1 LIARH
6 QYFEFAFRAHGFEYL
21 LAIITSAGV
30 FTQTY
35 LPRRTRP
42 PTHFNA
48 IFINSIKRVRKLR
61 EREEFRS
68 FWRLMGE
75 RNFFPLQIEF
85 LFVNV
90 LPVCNELAKSHRA
103 RTSNS
108 IPKEIAMNFQKHPIS
123 LLWRSGFALAA
134 ICLTTTLTAAGQWE
148 SGALVITSTNN
159 ASGNAVEVFK
169 LNTSGTPSLTLAQT
183 LNTGGKGGASTNA
196 GILQFKDGLGAVANY
211 GSSTVSQLVRNGNSV
226 SIGKTIYL
234 APECVNPDSV
244 ALTRDHL
251 FVVGANCAE
260 SHAWPWGNVDGP
272 VVSLTNP
279 SAAQIAVGESW
290 AAVTMSSG
298 SLLQLPLNYEG
309 GVLNGT
315 STAIL
320 LPTNADMVPLGEA
333 FWGDVL
339 GFTPAHSPDSFAIVD
354 EDQTLTPI
362 AGPTPSY
369 PVNAPCWVAKGP
381 GNIWY
386 TGNSPGHAISIF
398 FSDGEGGVF
407 YKSVPLPGSPTDITV
422 SADRKWLAVIY
433 TAGGDA
439 YVSVFAIDGHGDLTL
454 EATSSAIG
462 VASFNGVA
470 ISL

>member
-1 LIARH
+1 L
-6 QYFEFAFRAHGFEYL
+6 
-21 LAIITSAGV
+21 
-30 FTQTY
+30 
-35 LPRRTRP
+35 
-42 PTHFNA
+42 
-48 IFINSIKRVRKLR
+48 
-61 EREEFRS
+61 EESR
-68 FWRLMGE
+68 
-75 RNFFPLQIEF
+75 
-85 LFVNV
+85 
-90 LPVCNELAKSHRA
+90 RA
-103 RTSNS
+103 RTFNS
-108 IPKEIAMNFQKHPIS
+108 IPKEIAMSFQKHPKTP
-123 LLWRSGFALAA
+123 LWRSSFALAA
-134 ICLTTTLTAAGQWE
+134 ICFTSTLVSAGQQE
-148 SGALVITSTNN
+148 GGALVITSTNN

-169 LNTSGTPSLTLAQT
+169 LDTTGTPSLILAQT

-211 GSSTVSQLVRNGNSV
+211 GSNTVSQLVRNGNSIG
-226 SIGKTIYL
+226 IGKTIYL

-260 SHAWPWGNVDGP
+260 SHSWPWGYVDGP

-298 SLLQLPLNYEG
+298 SLLQLPLTYDD

-315 STAIL
+315 STAIP
-320 LPTNADMVPLGEA
+320 LPNNANMVPLGEA
-333 FWGDVL
+333 FWGNVL

-354 EDQTLTPI
+354 EDGNLTPI
-362 AGPTPSY
+362 AGPTPSF

-386 TGNSPGHAISIF
+386 TGNSPGKAISIF
-398 FSDGEGGVF
+398 FSDNQGGVF
-407 YKSVPLPGSPTDITV
+407 YKSVPLPGSPTDLTV
-422 SADRKWLAVIY
+422 SPDRKWLAVIY
-433 TAGGDA
+433 TAGSDA
-439 YVSVFAIDGHGDLTL
+439 YVSVFAIDSYGDLTP

-470 ISL
+470 ISQ